1 MSAAVTLYARPGCH
15 LCDVARE
22 ALERV
27 RADTPFELR
36 EIDIEGDDELFK
48 RYLERIPVVC
58 LDGEELFE
66 YHVDE
71 PALRRRLSLW

>member
-1 MSAAVTLYARPGCH
+1 MSAAVTLYGRPGCH

-71 PALRRRLSLW
+71 PTLRRRLSLW